1 MPVFDIRFV
10 VNMSE
15 FPSETRP
22 TDPTKKS
29 LRPVTV
35 LAGAVL
41 GMGVIMSPA
50 PEGIPPEAW
59 KVLGVALWMAFWW
72 LTEAMPVSVT
82 ALMPLILFPVLG
94 LFSFKATAAPY
105 AHPLIFLFMG
115 GFIIAR
121 AIEAW
126 NLHRRIALMIVRA
139 FGTRPDYLIAGFM
152 LATATLSMWVS
163 NTATTVMMLPIAISI
178 IGVLNEK
185 EDPDVAMN
193 TATALLLGIAY
204 SASIGGAG
212 TLVGTP
218 PNALLAAFAQ
228 DQLGIELGFAKW
240 MAIGLPVVFIMLPL
254 SWLLLTRVTCPVA
267 RRPIPGADEV
277 IMAETRELGP
287 MSIEEKRVLAVFVL
301 TALSWIF
308 RPVIAKVFPSIGLTD
323 SGIALIGAL
332 SLFIIP
338 ASKEDGS
345 TLMTWPRAVTLPWG
359 VLLLFGGG
367 LSLASAISKSGLA
380 DTIGGS
386 LSGLEG
392 LPIIVLLIAVTT
404 LIVFL
409 TEITSN
415 TATTAV
421 FLPIVS
427 TVAIGM
433 SLAPMEL
440 LIPVAL
446 SASCAFMMP
455 VATPP
460 NAIVFASERLT
471 VAQMAKAG
479 FLLNLIAISVIVL
492 ITFLLV

>member
-1 MPVFDIRFV
+1 MTQI
-10 VNMSE
+10 
-15 FPSETRP
+15 

-35 LAGAVL
+35 LAGAIL

-50 PEGIPPEAW
+50 PEGISAEAW
-59 KVLGVALWMAFWW
+59 QVLGVALWMAFWW
-72 LTEAMPVSVT
+72 LTEALPVSVT
-82 ALMPLILFPVLG
+82 ALLPLIVFPPLG
-94 LFSFKATAAPY
+94 LFSFKASAAPY

-115 GFIIAR
+115 GFIIAK
-121 AIEAW
+121 AIETW
-126 NLHRRIALMIVRA
+126 NLHRRIALLIVKA
-139 FGTRPDYLIAGFM
+139 FGTRPDFLIAGFM

-185 EDPDVAMN
+185 EDPEIAVN

-204 SASIGGAG
+204 SASIGGVG

-218 PNALLAAFAQ
+218 PNALLAAFVQ
-228 DQLGIELGFAKW
+228 ERFGIVLGFARW
-240 MAIGLPVVFIMLPL
+240 MTIGLPVVLIMLPL
-254 SWLLLTRVTCPVA
+254 AWLLLTRVTCPVA
-267 RRPIPGADEV
+267 RRPIPGADDV
-277 IMAETRELGP
+277 ISAEMKALGP
-287 MSIEEKRVLAVFVL
+287 MSLEEKRVLAVFVL

-308 RPVIAKVFPSIGLTD
+308 RPLLTKVFPGVGLTD

-332 SLFIIP
+332 SLFIVP
-338 ASKEDGS
+338 TGKGDGS
-345 TLMTWPRAVTLPWG
+345 TLMNWPKATSLPWG

-367 LSLASAISKSGLA
+367 LSLAGAISNSGLA
-380 DTIGGS
+380 DTIGS
-386 LSGLEG
+386 ALVGLNG
-392 LPIIVLLIAVTT
+392 FPTLVLVIAVTT

-415 TATTAV
+415 TATSAV
-421 FLPIVS
+421 FLPIVA
-427 TVAIGM
+427 TVADGM
-433 SLAPMEL
+433 GLAPLEVTV
-440 LIPVAL
+440 PVAL
-446 SASCAFMMP
+446 AASCAFMMP

-479 FLLNLIAISVIVL
+479 FLLNLIAIVVIVF
-492 ITFLLV
+492 ITRALVS

>member
-1 MPVFDIRFV
+1 MKH
-10 VNMSE
+10 
-15 FPSETRP
+15 ETH
-22 TDPTKKS
+22 PTKRS

-35 LAGAVL
+35 LAGAML
-41 GMGVIMSPA
+41 GIGVIMSPV

-72 LTEAMPVSVT
+72 LSEALPVSVT
-82 ALMPLILFPVLG
+82 ALLPLILFPVLG
-94 LFSFKATAAPY
+94 LFDFKSSAAPY

-115 GFIIAR
+115 GFIIAK

-126 NLHRRIALMIVRA
+126 NLHTRIALLIVRA

-152 LATATLSMWVS
+152 LATASLSMWVS
-163 NTATTVMMLPIAISI
+163 NTATVVMMLPIAISI
-178 IGVLNEK
+178 IGVLNKK
-185 EDPDVAMN
+185 EDKKVAAS
-193 TATALLLGIAY
+193 TSTALLLGIAY

-228 DQLGIELGFAKW
+228 DRLGIEIGFAEW
-240 MAIGLPVVFIMLPL
+240 MTIGLPVVFVLLPL
-254 SWLLLTRVTCPVA
+254 AWLLLTRVTCPVA
-267 RRPIPGADEV
+267 RHPIPGAKKLIRKE
-277 IMAETRELGP
+277 IEALGP
-287 MSIEEKRVLAVFVL
+287 MTIEEKRVLLVFAL

-308 RPVIAKVFPSIGLTD
+308 RPLLTNAFPGIGLTD

-338 ASKEDGS
+338 SSKGDGTS
-345 TLMTWPRAVTLPWG
+345 LMTWPKAVALPWG

-380 DTIGGS
+380 DTIGS
-386 LSGLEG
+386 TLTGLVG
-392 LPIIVLLIAVTT
+392 FPPIIIIGAVTL

-421 FLPIVS
+421 FLPIVA
-427 TVAIGM
+427 TVASSMGI
-433 SLAPMEL
+433 APLEL
-440 LIPVAL
+440 TIPVAL
-446 SASCAFMMP
+446 AASCAFMMP

-460 NAIVFASERLT
+460 NAIVFASEKLT
-471 VAQMAKAG
+471 VAQMARAG

-492 ITFLLV
+492 IVWLLVS

>member
-1 MPVFDIRFV
+1 MMLKQSKD
-10 VNMSE
+10 S
-15 FPSETRP
+15 
-22 TDPTKKS
+22 TKNS

-35 LAGAVL
+35 LAGTVL
-41 GMGVIMSPA
+41 GMGVIMSPV
-50 PEGIPPEAW
+50 PEGFSPEAW

-72 LTEAMPVSVT
+72 LTEALPVSVT
-82 ALMPLILFPVLG
+82 ALLPLIVFPVLG
-94 LFSFKATAAPY
+94 LSDFKTSAAPY

-115 GFIIAR
+115 GFMIAK

-126 NLHRRIALMIVRA
+126 NLHKRIALLIVRA

-178 IGVLNEK
+178 ISVLTDK
-185 EDPDVAMN
+185 MDQQTADK
-193 TATALLLGIAY
+193 TATALLLGVAY
-204 SASIGGAG
+204 SASIGGVG
-212 TLVGTP
+212 TLVGSP

-228 DQLGIELGFAKW
+228 ERFGVEVGFAKW
-240 MAIGLPVVFIMLPL
+240 MAIGLPVVLIMLPL
-254 SWLLLTRVTCPVA
+254 AWLLLTRVTCPVS

-277 IMAETRELGP
+277 IRDELKALGP
-287 MSIEEKRVLAVFVL
+287 MTIEEKRVLAIFVL

-308 RPVIAKVFPSIGLTD
+308 RPLITMAFPGMGLTD

-338 ASKEDGS
+338 TTKGIGTS
-345 TLMTWPRAVTLPWG
+345 LLTWNRAVSLPWG

-367 LSLASAISKSGLA
+367 LSLAEAISRSGLA
-380 DTIGGS
+380 DIVGRG
-386 LSGLEG
+386 LVGLEG
-392 LPIIVLLIAVTT
+392 FPTIVLVVAVAT

-421 FLPIVS
+421 FLPIVA
-427 TVAIGM
+427 TVAVSAGI
-433 SLAPMEL
+433 APLEL
-440 LIPVAL
+440 IIPVAL
-446 SASCAFMMP
+446 AASCAFMMP

-460 NAIVFASERLT
+460 NAIIFSSEKLT

-479 FLLNLIAISVIVL
+479 FLLNLIAISVIVF
-492 ITFLLV
+492 ITWALVI

>member
-1 MPVFDIRFV
+1 M
-10 VNMSE
+10 
-15 FPSETRP
+15 TQT

-29 LRPVTV
+29 IRPVTV
-35 LAGAVL
+35 LAGAIL
-41 GMGVIMSPA
+41 GMGVIMSPP

-72 LTEAMPVSVT
+72 LTEALPVSVT
-82 ALMPLILFPVLG
+82 ALLPLIIFPPLG
-94 LFSFKATAAPY
+94 IFSFKASAAPY

-115 GFIIAR
+115 GFIIAK

-126 NLHRRIALMIVRA
+126 NLHRRIALLIVRA

-185 EDPDVAMN
+185 EDPEIAAN

-204 SASIGGAG
+204 SASIGGVG

-218 PNALLAAFAQ
+218 PNALLAAFVQ
-228 DQLGIELGFAKW
+228 ERLGIELGFAKW
-240 MAIGLPVVFIMLPL
+240 MTIGLPVVFIMLPL
-254 SWLLLTRVTCPVA
+254 AWMLLTRVTCPVA
-267 RRPIPGADEV
+267 RRPIPGADDIITAEV
-277 IMAETRELGP
+277 AALGP
-287 MSIEEKRVLAVFVL
+287 MSIEEKRVLAVFTL
-301 TALSWIF
+301 TALSWIC
-308 RPVIAKVFPSIGLTD
+308 RPLITNIFPDIGLTD

-332 SLFIIP
+332 SLFIVP
-338 ASKEDGS
+338 TGKGDGS
-345 TLMTWPRAVTLPWG
+345 SLMNWPRAVTLPWG

-367 LSLASAISKSGLA
+367 LSLAGAISNSGLA
-380 DTIGGS
+380 DTIGG
-386 LSGLEG
+386 GLVG
-392 LPIIVLLIAVTT
+392 LVGFPTLVIVIAVTT

-415 TATTAV
+415 TATSAV
-421 FLPIVS
+421 FLPIVA
-427 TVAIGM
+427 TVADGM
-433 SLAPMEL
+433 GIAPLEL
-440 LIPVAL
+440 TIPVAL
-446 SASCAFMMP
+446 AASCAFMMP

-460 NAIVFASERLT
+460 NAIVFASDRLT

-479 FLLNLIAISVIVL
+479 FLLNLVAIVVIVFM
-492 ITFLLV
+492 TWALVS

>member
-1 MPVFDIRFV
+1 
-10 VNMSE
+10 MSQI
-15 FPSETRP
+15 P
-22 TDPTKKS
+22 DDTKRT
-29 LRPVTV
+29 LRPVSL

-41 GMGVIMSPA
+41 GCGVIISPV
-50 PEGIPPEAW
+50 PEGISPEAW
-59 KVLGVALWMAFWW
+59 KVLGVTLWMAFWW
-72 LTEAMPVSVT
+72 LTEALPVAVT
-82 ALMPLILFPVLG
+82 ALMPLILFPALG
-94 LFSFKATAAPY
+94 VFDFKISAAPY

-115 GFIIAR
+115 GFIIAK

-126 NLHRRIALMIVRA
+126 NLHRRIALLMVRV

-185 EDPDVAMN
+185 EDPRVAAN

-204 SASIGGAG
+204 AASIGGAG
-212 TLVGTP
+212 TLIGTP

-228 DQLGIELGFAKW
+228 ERLGIELGFAKW
-240 MAIGLPVVFIMLPL
+240 MTIGLPVVVVMLPL
-254 SWLLLTRVTCPVA
+254 AWLLLTRFTCPVA
-267 RRPIPGADEV
+267 RRPIPGADTV
-277 IMAETRELGP
+277 IKSEIDALGP
-287 MSIEEKRVLAVFVL
+287 MSKAEKRVLAVFVL
-301 TALSWIF
+301 TALSWIL
-308 RPVIAKVFPSIGLTD
+308 RPLISEILPGVGLTD

-338 ASKEDGS
+338 SGKRDGS
-345 TLMTWPRAVTLPWG
+345 GLMTWPRAVTLPWG

-367 LSLASAISKSGLA
+367 LSLAGAIAKSGLA
-380 DTIGGS
+380 DTVGGG
-386 LSGLEG
+386 LAGLEAF
-392 LPIIVLLIAVTT
+392 PTIILVTAVAT

-421 FLPIVS
+421 FLPIVAA
-427 TVAIGM
+427 VAVSAGIAPLD
-433 SLAPMEL
+433 LA
-440 LIPVAL
+440 IPVAL
-446 SASCAFMMP
+446 AASCAFMMP

-471 VAQMAKAG
+471 VVQMAKAG

-492 ITFLLV
+492 ITSALAG

>member
-1 MPVFDIRFV
+1 MNQP
-10 VNMSE
+10 
-15 FPSETRP
+15 PPYTRR
-22 TDPTKKS
+22 TDPTKRA

-35 LAGAVL
+35 LAGAIL
-41 GMGVIMSPA
+41 GAGVIMSPA
-50 PEGIPPEAW
+50 PEGVAPDAW

-72 LTEAMPVSVT
+72 LTEALPVTVT
-82 ALMPLILFPVLG
+82 ALMPLIVFPVLG
-94 LFSFKATAAPY
+94 LFDFKTSAAPY

-126 NLHRRIALMIVRA
+126 NLHRRIALLIVRA

-152 LATATLSMWVS
+152 LATALLSMWVS
-163 NTATTVMMLPIAISI
+163 NTATTVMMLPIALSI

-185 EDPDVAMN
+185 EDAEVAAN

-228 DQLGIELGFAKW
+228 DRLGIELGFAEW
-240 MAIGLPVVFIMLPL
+240 MTIGLPVVLIMLPL
-254 SWLLLTRVTCPVA
+254 SWLLLTRITCPVA
-267 RRPIPGADEV
+267 RRPIPGAEEV
-277 IMAETRELGP
+277 IKAEIEALGP

-308 RPVIAKVFPSIGLTD
+308 RPLITKSFPDIGLTD

-332 SLFIIP
+332 SLFLIP
-338 ASKEDGS
+338 ASKADGS

-367 LSLASAISKSGLA
+367 LSLAGAISKSGLA

-386 LSGLEG
+386 LAGLEG
-392 LPIIVLLIAVTT
+392 LPSIILLAAVTS

-433 SLAPMEL
+433 GIAPMEL

-446 SASCAFMMP
+446 AASCAFMMP

-492 ITFLLV
+492 ISLALA